1 MTFPFGFSISN
12 IPLNIAF
19 PSIPVNVEPS
29 DSLVICANDIGI
41 GNVSLGLV
49 IVPISLENDCSSSHS
64 STFISSKPGSIVLLL
79 LSMLCAPMNSFCP
92 VEKCPSKRPSF
103 FFAFSVL

>member
-1 MTFPFGFSISN
+1 MTFAFGFSISN

-29 DSLVICANDIGI
+29 GSLVICANDIGI
-41 GNVSLGLV
+41 GNA
-49 IVPISLENDCSSSHS
+49 SHS

-92 VEKCPSKRPSF
+92 VEKCPSKKPSF